1 MTYESPDRG
10 ETVFHRMAGSLQRT
24 LVSRS
29 PVAIRTERHRNWYKI
44 IEAAVDNP
52 ALEEAI
58 VKAEAVYAAQK

>member
-24 LVSRS
+24 VVSKS
-29 PVAIRTERHRNWYKI
+29 PVAIRTERHRLWYKI
-44 IEAAVDNP
+44 IEAAENNP

-58 VKAEAVYAAQK
+58 AKAESIYAEK

>member
-1 MTYESPDRG
+1 
-10 ETVFHRMAGSLQRT
+10 MAGSLQRT